1 MKICFITFYYPPDL
15 CAGSFRAEALTNALL
30 RRNDKVKEI
39 EIFTTTPNR
48 YSSHLIQNDNEI
60 INKKLIIHRIY
71 VPKHKSTLLGQAI
84 AFLFFSFG
92 VFFKVKN
99 QKWDIVVST
108 SSRLMTAFL
117 GALIA
122 KKKKIKLYLDIRDLF
137 VDTMSDILS
146 QSLVGK
152 FILIFKYVEKWTFK
166 RADKINIVSY
176 GFNDYMKDKAK
187 KNPLSHFTNGIDEIF
202 INTNLYKKNKNFP
215 KRINILYAGN
225 IGSGQALHKVIPNF
239 LLIFRDLIKFTI
251 IGDGG
256 KRKHLEKIIKE
267 RNLTNVSILNP
278 VDRRK
283 LNYYYKNT
291 DILFLH
297 LNNVQ
302 AFKKVLPSK
311 IFEYGC
317 LGKPIIA
324 GVDGY
329 ASKFLKEEMIGCFVF
344 KPCDISSLKN
354 VFIQAVDG
362 KTFYDR
368 SLFIKKY
375 DRSNIMALM
384 ANDII
389 ETSKQ

>member
-15 CAGSFRAEALTNALL
+15 CAGSFRAEALIKALL
-30 RRNDKVKEI
+30 RRKDTVKEI
-39 EIFTTTPNR
+39 EIFTTIPNR
-48 YSSHLIQNDNEI
+48 YISHLIQNANQTL
-60 INKKLIIHRIY
+60 NKKLIIHRIY
-71 VPKHKSTLLGQAI
+71 VPKHKSTFWGQAI
-84 AFLFFSFG
+84 AFFFFAYG
-92 VFFKVKN
+92 VFFRVKN
-99 QKWDIVVST
+99 QEWDVVVST

-152 FILIFKYVEKWTFK
+152 FIFIFKYIENWTFN
-166 RADKINIVSY
+166 RANKINIVSH
-176 GFNDYMKDKAK
+176 GFDDYMKNKAK
-187 KNPLSHFTNGIDEIF
+187 KITFSHFTNGIDEIF
-202 INTNLYKKNKNFP
+202 NDTNLNKIKKNFP
-215 KRINILYAGN
+215 KKINVLYAGN
-225 IGSGQALHKVIPNF
+225 IGSGQALHRVIPDF
-239 LLIFRDLIKFTI
+239 SLIFRDIIKFTI
-251 IGDGG
+251 VGDGG
-256 KRKHLEKIIKE
+256 KRKQLEKIIKE
-267 RNLTNVSILNP
+267 RNITNVSILNP
-278 VDRRK
+278 VDRKK
-283 LNYYYKNT
+283 LNYYYKKA

-297 LNNVQ
+297 LNDIQ

-311 IFEYGC
+311 IFEYGS

-329 ASKFLKEEMIGCFVF
+329 STKFLKEEMIGCFVF
-344 KPCDISSLKN
+344 KPCDISSLKK
-354 VFIQAVDG
+354 VFIQAIQG

-375 DRSNIMALM
+375 NRSNIMMNM